1 MEEYK
6 MNVQDLN
13 IEGLTEKEFHQKVT
27 RMMNEV
33 RKFAMRG
40 REELGYNVALVNVLG
55 VQTDDENEV
64 VANDMS
70 FGTGDMFLTLALQ
83 TKSLGRVV
91 DVYKQYEMAEF
102 LSGLFDEEDEDN
114 E

>member
-1 MEEYK
+1 MDVK
-6 MNVQDLN
+6 DLN
-13 IEGLTEKEFHQKVT
+13 IEGLTEKEFHAKVT

-70 FGTGDMFLTLALQ
+70 FGNGDMFLTLALQ
-83 TKSLGRVV
+83 TKSLERVV

-102 LSGLFDEEDEDN
+102 LGGLFSEEDDED